1 MTGFG
6 RAGTS
11 FQNKSIQLEIKTLN
25 SKVSDLRLKIPP
37 NYKEKENEIRKIISE
52 KTERGK
58 IEFSLEI
65 ISGDLDDSF
74 LLNSDLFKKY
84 FFALQSLSSE
94 LKFDPQHTDFFQ
106 AILRLPNVVSTDSAT
121 VNDEEWDVFMTLLND
136 CLKHLHTYRET
147 EGHAMEE
154 DLKSKL
160 NSILN
165 LLREIQPY
173 EDARLIKLKTKINQ
187 HLEEV
192 VSVEQIDKN
201 RFEQELVYYLE
212 KLDIN
217 EEKVRLEQNCKHFFE
232 VLASKDFQKGRKLN
246 FISQEIGREINTLG
260 AKANSSEIQKI
271 VVNMKDELEKIKELL
286 ANVL

>member
-11 FQNKSIQLEIKTLN
+11 FKNKSIQLEIKTLN
-25 SKVSDLRLKIPP
+25 SKVSDIRLKIPP
-37 NYKEKENEIRKIISE
+37 PYKEKENEIRKIIAE

-58 IEFSLEI
+58 IEFTLEV
-65 ISGDLDDSF
+65 ISAEMEDSF
-74 LLNSDLFKKY
+74 LLNTDLFKKY
-84 FFALQSLSSE
+84 FFSLQSLSSE
-94 LKFDPQHTDFFQ
+94 LQFDPQHTDFFQ
-106 AILRLPNVVSTDSAT
+106 AILRLPNVVSTDSVT
-121 VNDEEWDVFMTLLND
+121 VKEEEWEIFLTLLND
-136 CLKHLHTYRET
+136 CLAQLHSYRQI
-147 EGHAMEE
+147 EGQAMEE
-154 DLKSKL
+154 DLTSKL

-165 LLREIQPY
+165 LLKEIQPY
-173 EDARLIKLKTKINQ
+173 EDARIIKLKTKIKQ

-192 VSVEQIDKN
+192 ISVEQIDKN
-201 RFEQELVYYLE
+201 RFEQEIVYYLE